1 VLNVSP
7 TAGQI
12 LILLSAFIGVGIA
25 LRYAWRVRR
34 RDRLRRRPLSRAWL
48 AIVESNLP
56 VYRKMPADL
65 QAQIQGLMQVFLD
78 EKRFLGAGGLEI
90 TDEMRVTVAAQA
102 CLLLLNR
109 RTRVYPNLYTIF
121 MYPSA
126 YRTAQ
131 EATAQD
137 GTVAK
142 PSQTRLGESWTRGPV
157 VLAWDHS
164 KKGGRNFRDG
174 RNVVIHEFAHQLD
187 QADGV
192 ADGTPVLEKSG
203 RYRSWAAVLG
213 REYEQL
219 RGRAGRQHRRAV
231 LDDYGATNEAEF
243 FAVASESFFEKP
255 RQMMDK
261 HPDLFDELK
270 TYYQIDPSEWV

>member
-1 VLNVSP
+1 MSP

-12 LILLSAFIGVGIA
+12 LILLSALIGVGLA
-25 LRYAWRVRR
+25 LRYALRVRR
-34 RDRLRRRPLSRAWL
+34 RNRLRRLPLPRPWL
-48 AIVESNLP
+48 EIVEANLP
-56 VYRKMPADL
+56 VYRNMPADL

-78 EKRFLGAGGLEI
+78 EKRFLGAGGLEV

-109 RTRVYPNLYTIF
+109 RARVYPNLHTIF

-126 YRTAQ
+126 YRTTRETTTQA
-131 EATAQD
+131 

-142 PSQTRLGESWTRGPV
+142 PVQTRLGESWTRGPV

-164 KKGGRNFRDG
+164 KEGGRNFRDG

-192 ADGTPVLEKSG
+192 SDGTPVLEKSG

-219 RGRAGRQHRRAV
+219 RGRAGRQHLSAV

-255 RQMMDK
+255 RQMIDK
-261 HPDLFDELK
+261 HPELFDELR
-270 TYYQIDPSEWV
+270 TYYQTDPSEWV